1 MFFMYKITLYGEDSK
16 SVENSIRLY
25 LSNALKNRFTITIP
39 DSIFNL
45 DENSDIYII
54 DLNKNNDD
62 DTAFLY
68 AKKIRK
74 IYPFAIIILICSDIK
89 YKSSYLDILPTA
101 ILKKPILREDFI
113 LLMKSILSVLNNS
126 KINLLQIKTK
136 NGLETIKLNII
147 TFIEYENHYLYIH
160 TKDGKIIKSSTIRTS
175 FKSWM
180 KPLLEFDHFISP
192 HKSYLV
198 NMDYVQKLMK
208 NHTFIMN
215 DEKIIPIAS
224 QTYTKIKNIYKNYI
238 KNNYAI
244 TNS

>member
-1 MFFMYKITLYGEDSK
+1 MFFMYKITLYSEDSK
-16 SVENSIRLY
+16 SIENSIKLY
-25 LSNALKNRFTITIP
+25 LSNTLKNRFTISIP
-39 DSIFNL
+39 DSIFHL

-54 DLNKNNDD
+54 DLSNNS
-62 DTAFLY
+62 AILF

-74 IYPFAIIILICSDIK
+74 LFPFAIIILICDDLK
-89 YKSSYLDILPTA
+89 YKSNYLDILPTA
-101 ILKKPILREDFI
+101 ILKKPILEKDFT
-113 LLMKSILSVLNNS
+113 LLMRSLLNILDTT

-136 NGLETIKLNII
+136 NGLETIKLNMI

-160 TKDGKIIKSSTIRTS
+160 TKEGKIIKSSTIRTP
-175 FKSWM
+175 FKSWI
-180 KPLLEFDHFISP
+180 KPLLELDYFISP

-198 NMDYVQKLMK
+198 NMNYVQKLMK
-208 NHTFIMN
+208 NHTFVMN